1 MKRIAVVIIIIVISV
16 IFVIKSWTHEID
28 NYGTK
33 EINLVNSAGK
43 TVCMSCI
50 GLSDEKVVTYIFDF
64 FKPDNSKKEK
74 K

>member
-1 MKRIAVVIIIIVISV
+1 MKKIAIITTIIIVSV

-33 EINLVNSAGK
+33 EIDLVNSAGK

-50 GLSDEKVVTYIFDF
+50 GLSDESIVTYILDF
-64 FKPDNSKKEK
+64 FRSDSGEEEK
-74 K
+74 

>member
-1 MKRIAVVIIIIVISV
+1 MRKIAIITAIIIVSI

-33 EINLVNSAGK
+33 EIDLVNSAGK

-50 GLSDEKVVTYIFDF
+50 GLSDESIVTHILDF
-64 FKPDNSKKEK
+64 FRSDSGKEEK
-74 K
+74 

>member
-50 GLSDEKVVTYIFDF
+50 GLSDESIVTHILDYFRSD
-64 FKPDNSKKEK
+64 KEK
-74 K
+74 EEK